1 MLNTHLQNPSRV
13 VLLTLVTLLTIV
25 SFFAA
30 PGQAAAV
37 VDEPKAQI
45 LVIIVNNKVV
55 PKAKDQEV
63 IITRAENGC
72 APVTDIMKG
81 LALCKGDRLVT
92 AAGVQVKIAFNDPK
106 NRDIVVIG
114 SPDAESEITISSANC
129 NLKCQI
135 FVSLVNPLSNFF
147 SKPRQR
153 VTFTNRGTVYEVK
166 GEEDGSA
173 SLFVYEGEVDVSK
186 SVEPTPAATPD
197 ATEAATPTAVSD
209 SPAVTARSLTTMSIS
224 KDGELG
230 RPQKMS
236 DTEVCERL
244 ASSSAAEIAMHTT
257 PPEVAGNV
265 AKFPNFRDI
274 AERTRAFRITRCESF
289 LHPEQPLNLE
299 TLGFIYNDWG
309 NAEQALVFFN
319 KAAEKWRKTLTGWT
333 ARERLR
339 INRAVALRQLHQ
351 PDDALKELEPMITEP
366 EFLGDALNVRGSIYY
381 DKARNEL
388 MADRSE
394 LGVQRARENLNR
406 ADQDYQAAKGRG
418 SQQQQYIKVNRAQV
432 LKTRADIAQRAGDIA
447 QSQGKVEER
456 DRNYNDAIENYVT
469 AINELGDAYGRTGQN
484 NPNNKIAGL
493 LVARARAAL
502 ANTYA
507 AMGKTR
513 ESFTS
518 YDLAETTYNQAITE
532 DSGFANAYCG
542 LASLLLIRGNPVD
555 AAANYEKCV
564 TYSTQAL
571 VTEVEVPDVVGLR
584 RATAIQTLAEAG
596 LIPEIVTDGESVGSQ
611 DPPVPQQGDPPKI
624 KIGAKVKLTMKIPDR
639 E

>member
-1 MLNTHLQNPSRV
+1 MLNTYLQNPSRV

-25 SFFAA
+25 FAEA
-30 PGQAAAV
+30 GQAAV
-37 VDEPKAQI
+37 VVEEPKAQI
-45 LVIIVNNKVV
+45 LVVIVNNKVV
-55 PKAKDQEV
+55 PKAQGREV
-63 IITRAENGC
+63 VITRAENGC
-72 APVTDIMKG
+72 APATDIMKG
-81 LALCKGDRLVT
+81 LALCNGDRLVT
-92 AAGVQVKIAFNDPK
+92 APGVQVKIAFSDPK

-135 FVSLVNPLSNFF
+135 FVNVVNPLHNFF
-147 SKPRQR
+147 SRPRQR

-173 SLFVYEGEVDVSK
+173 SLFVYEGQVDVSI
-186 SVEPTPAATPD
+186 SDEPGPAATPD
-197 ATEAATPTAVSD
+197 ATVADTPAAVSN
-209 SPAVTARSLTTMSIS
+209 SPAVTAPSLTTMSIS
-224 KDGELG
+224 AEGALG

-236 DTEVCERL
+236 DTEVCDRL

-274 AERTRAFRITRCESF
+274 AERTRSFRNARCASF

-299 TLGFIYNDWG
+299 TLGYIYNDWG
-309 NAEQALVFFN
+309 DAEQALVFLD
-319 KAAEKWRKTLTGWT
+319 KAANRWRAQLPGWT
-333 ARERLR
+333 ARDRLR
-339 INRAVALRQLHQ
+339 VNRAVALRQLHRH
-351 PDDALKELEPMITEP
+351 DDALKELEPMIAEP
-366 EFLGDALNVRGSIYY
+366 EFLGAALNVRGSIYY

-394 LGVQRARENLNR
+394 VGVQRARENLDR
-406 ADQDYQAAKGRG
+406 ADQDYQASKAQS
-418 SQQQQYIKVNRAQV
+418 SQQQQYINVNRAQV
-432 LKTRADIAQRAGDIA
+432 LKTRGDIAQRAGDLA

-456 DRNYNDAIENYVT
+456 DRNYNDAVANYAT
-469 AINELGDAYGRTGQN
+469 AIEELGDAYGRTGQN

-502 ANTYA
+502 ATTYS
-507 AMGKTR
+507 AMGKTA
-513 ESFTS
+513 ESFTF
-518 YDLAETTYNQAITE
+518 YDRAEATYNQAITE
-532 DSGFANAYCG
+532 DAGFANAYCG
-542 LASLLLIRGNPVD
+542 LASLHLIRGNPVD
-555 AAANYEKCV
+555 AAANYGKCV

-584 RATAIQTLAEAG
+584 RAAAIQTLAEAG
-596 LIPEIVTDGESVGSQ
+596 LIPDIVTEGETVGSQ
-611 DPPVPQQGDPPKI
+611 EPPVPQQGNPPKI
-624 KIGAKVKLTMKIPDR
+624 KIGTKVKLNLTIPER